1 MRLARE
7 HIETAKRAF
16 DELGIGKTR
25 DIKPPQDDV
34 PPYTE
39 IPDWVNDGTGD
50 DHVDL
55 EHHAEAAATRAQNTS
70 TGKTEK
76 PKSKTPA
83 IYATPYAWKDP
94 TKITLRDWLYGF
106 ILIRKF
112 VTATVSPG
120 AVGKSSLL
128 TAEVLAMVSRKAIL
142 GIQPK
147 KQLRVWL

>member
-34 PPYTE
+34 PPYTD

-55 EHHAEAAATRAQNTS
+55 EHHAEAAATSAQSTS
-70 TGKTEK
+70 TGNTEK
-76 PKSKTPA
+76 PKSKDFSDLCDA
-83 IYATPYAWKDP
+83 
-94 TKITLRDWLYGF
+94 LRLERAGHDRAPRLALWLSAYPQIRLGDGF
-106 ILIRKF
+106 AGWRWQIIPDR
-112 VTATVSPG
+112 
-120 AVGKSSLL
+120 
-128 TAEVLAMVSRKAIL
+128 SRNA
-142 GIQPK
+142 GDGVRQ
-147 KQLRVWL
+147 